1 MDKHQLKGQ
10 AKDVSG
16 RLERQAG
23 EWTGDEEK
31 QARGAA
37 KQVEG
42 KIQNVLGK
50 AKNKAKKEKQ
60 RIEKRAANERTDR
73 AA

>member
-1 MDKHQLKGQ
+1 MDKDQLKGK

-31 QARGAA
+31 QARGAV
-37 KQVEG
+37 KQAEG
-42 KIQNVLGK
+42 KIQNKVGELKDK
-50 AKNKAKKEKQ
+50 AREEEE
-60 RIEKRAANERTDR
+60 RLEEKRRKDEAA
-73 AA
+73 